1 MSIGRS
7 AASDVS
13 EANHRP
19 PIFRQSH
26 APKWE
31 MLIKRAATAFTGAA
45 TRRMQQH

>member
-7 AASDVS
+7 AASDVQ
-13 EANHRP
+13 RL
-19 PIFRQSH
+19 ITRQSH